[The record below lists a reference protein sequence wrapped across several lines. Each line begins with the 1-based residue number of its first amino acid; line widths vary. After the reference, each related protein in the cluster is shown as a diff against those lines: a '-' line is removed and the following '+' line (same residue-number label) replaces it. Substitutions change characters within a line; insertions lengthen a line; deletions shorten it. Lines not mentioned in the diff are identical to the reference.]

1 MSPKYNDELKLYRS
15 NRFFSAEEWQARM
28 FKQNMN
34 QTSISTDMV
43 IQQPKM
49 PPAVVSVSILNCLRI
64 KGMPPHKLD
73 INIGTT
79 YTITSN
85 VNVELGLYRGAV
97 IRVISYN
104 QDELHAVR
112 MNSSITGRSAIV
124 RIPKVCFYS
133 NTERCAYAFG
143 RLQFPISPT
152 AVPHAALQMGS
163 WPTTKLF
170 RHISLFDCITRNGVR
185 YKLLGELTPRQNQRC
200 KFTFCLPVIDCAQSY
215 HDSTRWPIYTGKKST
230 GRCSNMNN
238 PAPVASGV
246 GGQAI
251 SACSNSLHLH
261 TATAK
266 ANTNAVNDPSTANID
281 ASKYLYKYMHKS
293 IYFNK
298 KSLPNNYGQRYQ
310 GALAM
315 VTRNGNSGA
324 FITISAI
331 VVFQKRGPCQIALA
345 AFPY

>member
-1 MSPKYNDELKLYRS
+1 M
-15 NRFFSAEEWQARM
+15 
-28 FKQNMN
+28 
-34 QTSISTDMV
+34 I
-43 IQQPKM
+43 IQQPNM
-49 PPAVVSVSILNCLRI
+49 PPTVVSVSILNCLRI

-85 VNVELGLYRGAV
+85 VNVEHGLYRGAV

-133 NTERCAYAFG
+133 NTERCAYAFV

-152 AVPHAALQMGS
+152 AVPYAALQMGS

-170 RHISLFDCITRNGVR
+170 RHISLVDCITRNGVR

-200 KFTFCLPVIDCAQSY
+200 KLTFCLPVIDCAQSY
-215 HDSTRWPIYTGKKST
+215 HDSTRWPIYTRKIFT

-251 SACSNSLHLH
+251 SACSSSLHLH
-261 TATAK
+261 TSIAK
-266 ANTNAVNDPSTANID
+266 ANTHAVNDPSTADID
-281 ASKYLYKYMHKS
+281 LTKYLYKYVHKS

-298 KSLPNNYGQRYQ
+298 VN
-310 GALAM
+310 AE
-315 VTRNGNSGA
+315 
-324 FITISAI
+324 
-331 VVFQKRGPCQIALA
+331 
-345 AFPY
+345 